1 MGDTDEVDDA
11 AEARQHER
19 ATSVEGILAEV
30 REDLGRQS
38 YPTTSEELATTY
50 ADSAM
55 DLPNETESIASA
67 FDRIDDRFE
76 EPGEAY
82 EALVR
87 EFEDGNLVDADVR
100 ESPGERATWSGA
112 RVDEERA
119 PADDGIEGERQQ
131 SIERAKRAQQ
141 EEYEE
146 RENENEN
153 GSGREG
159 DGDE

>member
-19 ATSVEGILAEV
+19 ASSVEDILSEV

-38 YPTTSEELATTY
+38 YPTSSEDLASTY
-50 ADSAM
+50 ADTPM
-55 DLPNETESIASA
+55 DLPNETESIGSA
-67 FDRIDDRFE
+67 FDRLDDRFE
-76 EPGEAY
+76 DPDEAY

-87 EFEDGNLVDADVR
+87 EFEDGDLVDADVL

-112 RVDEERA
+112 RNDEERS
-119 PADDGIEGERQQ
+119 PADEEIAGERQQ
-131 SIERAKRAQQ
+131 STERAKRAQQ

-146 RENENEN
+146 RENES
-153 GSGREG
+153 GS
-159 DGDE
+159 DGEDVE

>member
-1 MGDTDEVDDA
+1 
-11 AEARQHER
+11 
-19 ATSVEGILAEV
+19 
-30 REDLGRQS
+30 
-38 YPTTSEELATTY
+38 
-50 ADSAM
+50 
-55 DLPNETESIASA
+55 
-67 FDRIDDRFE
+67 
-76 EPGEAY
+76 
-82 EALVR
+82 
-87 EFEDGNLVDADVR
+87 
-100 ESPGERATWSGA
+100 
-112 RVDEERA
+112 VDEERA